1 MNHFPYRDGE
11 LFAEGVPLRRIAA
24 EVGTPVYCYSSA
36 ALTANYLAFAEAFAG
51 QRATICYAVK
61 ANSNIAVIRTLAR
74 LGAGADVLSEGELRR
89 ALRAGVRPGNIV
101 FSGVGKSPDELAL
114 ALEIGIGQINVE
126 SEPEIEAL
134 NELAAAK
141 GVRAPVAIRV
151 NPDVDADTHEKIAT
165 GMKENKFGI
174 DFDRARA
181 VAAHA
186 GGLPGIEI
194 VGVAVH
200 IGSQLTDLAPFS
212 AAFRLLSELVGGLRD
227 DGHDI
232 RRLDLGGGLGIAY
245 QDETPPTP
253 KEYAAMIATATDG
266 LEVEIVLEPGRA
278 ITGDAGVLL
287 TRVLY
292 VKKGVS
298 KTFVIVDAAMNDLMR
313 PSLYDA
319 HHAIIP
325 AIEPAP
331 GTNEGADEAADEA
344 ANEARVDIV
353 GPVCETGDFFAR
365 DRLMPVLHSQ
375 DLLAIGCAGAYGAV
389 MASTYNSRP
398 LVAEVLVKAGDFAVI
413 RPRQSYDDMLGA
425 EKMPDWLEDARP
437 LPSTQP
443 LPPKGVA

>member
-11 LFAEGVPLRRIAA
+11 LFAEGVPLRRIAT

-36 ALTANYLAFAEAFAG
+36 ALTANYRAFADAFAG

-61 ANSNIAVIRTLAR
+61 ANSNLAVIRTLAR

-89 ALRAGVRPGNIV
+89 ALRAGVRPEKMV
-101 FSGVGKSPDELAL
+101 FSGVGKSPDEMAL
-114 ALEIGIGQINVE
+114 ALDAGIGQINVE

-151 NPDVDADTHEKIAT
+151 NPGVDAGTHEKITT

-186 GGLPGIEI
+186 GGLPGIDI
-194 VGVAVH
+194 VGAAVH
-200 IGSQLTDLAPFS
+200 IGSQLIDLAPFS
-212 AAFRLLSELVGGLRD
+212 DAFRLLSELVGGLRE

-245 QDETPPTP
+245 HDETPPTP

-278 ITGDAGVLL
+278 IAGDAGVLL

-298 KTFVIVDAAMNDLMR
+298 RTFVIVDAAMNDLMR

-331 GTNEGADEAADEA
+331 GANEGADET
-344 ANEARVDIV
+344 ANEAMVDVV

-365 DRLMPVLHSQ
+365 DRVMPVVHSQ
-375 DLLAIGCAGAYGAV
+375 DLLAIGAAGAYGAV

-398 LVAEVLVKAGDFAVI
+398 LVAEVLVKDGDFAVI

-425 EKMPDWLEDARP
+425 EKMPDWLEDAQP
-437 LPSTQP
+437 LPSAQP

>member
-1 MNHFPYRDGE
+1 
-11 LFAEGVPLRRIAA
+11 
-24 EVGTPVYCYSSA
+24 
-36 ALTANYLAFAEAFAG
+36 AL
-51 QRATICYAVK
+51 
-61 ANSNIAVIRTLAR
+61 S
-74 LGAGADVLSEGELRR
+74 
-89 ALRAGVRPGNIV
+89 
-101 FSGVGKSPDELAL
+101 
-114 ALEIGIGQINVE
+114 
-126 SEPEIEAL
+126 
-134 NELAAAK
+134 ELAAAK

-151 NPDVDADTHEKIAT
+151 NPNVDARTHEKITT

-186 GGLPGIEI
+186 GGLPGIDI
-194 VGVAVH
+194 VGAAVH

-212 AAFRLLSELVGGLRD
+212 DAFRLLSELVGGLRE

-245 QDETPPTP
+245 HDETPPTP

-278 ITGDAGVLL
+278 IAGDAGVLL

-298 KTFVIVDAAMNDLMR
+298 RTFVIVDAAMNDLMR

-331 GTNEGADEAADEA
+331 DADEAV
-344 ANEARVDIV
+344 VDVV
-353 GPVCETGDFFAR
+353 GPVCETGDFLAR
-365 DRLMPVLHSQ
+365 DRPMPVVHSQ
-375 DLLAIGCAGAYGAV
+375 DLLAIGAAGAYGAV

-398 LVAEVLVKAGDFAVI
+398 LVAEVLVKDGDFAVI

-425 EKMPDWLEDARP
+425 EKMPDWLEDAQP

-443 LPPKGVA
+443 LPSKGVA

>member
-36 ALTANYLAFAEAFAG
+36 ALAANYRAFAEAFAG

-61 ANSNIAVIRTLAR
+61 ANSNLAVIRTLAR

-89 ALRAGVRPGNIV
+89 ALRAGVGPGKIV
-101 FSGVGKSPDELAL
+101 FSGVGKSPDEMAL
-114 ALEIGIGQINVE
+114 ALEVGIGQFNVE

-151 NPDVDADTHEKIAT
+151 NPDIDAGTHEKITT
-165 GMKENKFGI
+165 GMKANKFGI
-174 DFDRARA
+174 DFERARA

-186 GGLPGIEI
+186 AGLPGIEI

-212 AAFRLLSELVGGLRD
+212 DAFRLLSELVGGLRD

-232 RRLDLGGGLGIAY
+232 RRLDLGGGLGITY
-245 QDETPPTP
+245 KDETPPTP

-278 ITGDAGVLL
+278 IAGDAGVLL

-292 VKKGVS
+292 VKKGGS
-298 KTFVIVDAAMNDLMR
+298 RTFVIVDAAMNDLMR

-325 AIEPAP
+325 VIEPAS
-331 GTNEGADEAADEA
+331 GAEEAAEEA
-344 ANEARVDIV
+344 VVDVV
-353 GPVCETGDFFAR
+353 GPVCETADFFAK
-365 DRLMPVLHSQ
+365 DRAMPVVHSQ
-375 DLLAIGCAGAYGAV
+375 DLLAICCAGAYGAV
-389 MASTYNSRP
+389 MASAYNSRP
-398 LVAEVLVKAGDFAVI
+398 LVAEVLVKDGDFAVI

-437 LPSTQP
+437 LPSTKP
-443 LPPKGVA
+443 LPSKGVA

>member
-11 LFAEGVPLRRIAA
+11 LFAEGVPLRRIAT

-36 ALTANYLAFAEAFAG
+36 ALTANYRAFADAFAG

-61 ANSNIAVIRTLAR
+61 ANSNLAVIRTLAR

-89 ALRAGVRPGNIV
+89 ALRAGVRPENIV

-114 ALEIGIGQINVE
+114 ALEAGIGQINVE

-151 NPDVDADTHEKIAT
+151 NPGVDAGTHEKITT
-165 GMKENKFGI
+165 GIKENKFGI

-186 GGLPGIEI
+186 GGLPGIDI
-194 VGVAVH
+194 VGAAVH

-212 AAFRLLSELVGGLRD
+212 DAFRLLSELVGGLRE

-245 QDETPPTP
+245 YDETPPTP

-278 ITGDAGVLL
+278 IAGDAGVLL

-298 KTFVIVDAAMNDLMR
+298 RTFVIVDAAMNDLMR

-331 GTNEGADEAADEA
+331 DADEAV
-344 ANEARVDIV
+344 VDVV
-353 GPVCETGDFFAR
+353 GPVCETGDFLAR
-365 DRLMPVLHSQ
+365 DRPMPVVHSQ
-375 DLLAIGCAGAYGAV
+375 DLLAIGAAGAYGAV

-398 LVAEVLVKAGDFAVI
+398 LVAEVLVKDGDFAVI

-425 EKMPDWLEDARP
+425 EKMPDWLEDAQP
-437 LPSTQP
+437 LPS
-443 LPPKGVA
+443 KGVA

>member
-24 EVGTPVYCYSSA
+24 GVGTPVYCYSSA
-36 ALTANYLAFAEAFAG
+36 ALAANYRAFAEAFAG

-61 ANSNIAVIRTLAR
+61 ANSNLAVIRTLAR

-89 ALRAGVRPGNIV
+89 ALRAGVAPGNIV

-114 ALEIGIGQINVE
+114 ALEAGIGQINVE

-151 NPDVDADTHEKIAT
+151 NPDIDAGTHEKITT
-165 GMKENKFGI
+165 GMKANKFGI
-174 DFDRARA
+174 DFERARA

-186 GGLPGIEI
+186 AGLPGIEI

-212 AAFRLLSELVGGLRD
+212 DAFRLLSELVGGLRE

-232 RRLDLGGGLGIAY
+232 RRLDLGGGLGIRY

-253 KEYAAMIATATDG
+253 KEYAAMIARATDG
-266 LEVEIVLEPGRA
+266 LDLEIVLEPGRA

-325 AIEPAP
+325 VIEPAP
-331 GTNEGADEAADEA
+331 DADEAV
-344 ANEARVDIV
+344 VDVV
-353 GPVCETGDFFAR
+353 GPVCETADFFAK
-365 DRLMPVLHSQ
+365 DRAMPVVHSH
-375 DLLAIGCAGAYGAV
+375 DLLVIGCAGAYGAV
-389 MASTYNSRP
+389 MASAYNSRP
-398 LVAEVLVKAGDFAVI
+398 LVAEVLVKDGDFAVI

-425 EKMPDWLEDARP
+425 EKMPDWLEDAQP
-437 LPSTQP
+437 VPSTQP
-443 LPPKGVA
+443 LPSKGVA

>member
-11 LFAEGVPLRRIAA
+11 LFAEGVPLRRIAT

-36 ALTANYLAFAEAFAG
+36 ALTANYRAFADAFAG

-61 ANSNIAVIRTLAR
+61 ANSNLAVIRTLAR

-89 ALRAGVRPGNIV
+89 ALRAGVRPEKMV

-114 ALEIGIGQINVE
+114 ALDAGIGQINVE

-134 NELAAAK
+134 SELAAAK

-151 NPDVDADTHEKIAT
+151 NPNVDARTHEKITT

-186 GGLPGIEI
+186 GGLPGIDI
-194 VGVAVH
+194 VGAAVH

-212 AAFRLLSELVGGLRD
+212 DAFRLLSELVGGLRE

-245 QDETPPTP
+245 YDETPPTP

-278 ITGDAGVLL
+278 IAGDAGVLL

-298 KTFVIVDAAMNDLMR
+298 RTFVIVDAAMNDLMR

-325 AIEPAP
+325 AIEPAL
-331 GTNEGADEAADEA
+331 GANEGTDEA
-344 ANEARVDIV
+344 ANEAMVDVV

-365 DRLMPVLHSQ
+365 DRVMPVVHSQ
-375 DLLAIGCAGAYGAV
+375 DLLAIGAAGAYGAV

-398 LVAEVLVKAGDFAVI
+398 LVAEVLVKDGDFAVI

-425 EKMPDWLEDARP
+425 EKMPDWLEDAQP

>member
-11 LFAEGVPLRRIAA
+11 LFAEGVPLQRIAA
-24 EVGTPVYCYSSA
+24 GVGTPVYCYSSA
-36 ALTANYLAFAEAFAG
+36 ALAANYRAFAEAFAG

-61 ANSNIAVIRTLAR
+61 ANSNLAVIRTLAR

-89 ALRAGVRPGNIV
+89 ALRAGVGPGNIV
-101 FSGVGKSPDELAL
+101 FSGVGKSPDEFAL
-114 ALEIGIGQINVE
+114 ALEAGIGQINVE

-151 NPDVDADTHEKIAT
+151 NPGVDAGTHEKITT
-165 GMKENKFGI
+165 GIKENKFGI

-186 GGLPGIEI
+186 GGLPGIDI
-194 VGVAVH
+194 VGAAVH

-212 AAFRLLSELVGGLRD
+212 DAFRLLSELVGGLRE

-232 RRLDLGGGLGIAY
+232 RRLDLGGGLGIRY

-253 KEYAAMIATATDG
+253 KEYAAMIARATDG
-266 LEVEIVLEPGRA
+266 LDLEIVLEPGRA

-298 KTFVIVDAAMNDLMR
+298 RTFVIVDAAMNDLMR

-319 HHAIIP
+319 HHDIIP
-325 AIEPAP
+325 VIEPVP
-331 GTNEGADEAADEA
+331 GADEAV
-344 ANEARVDIV
+344 VDVV
-353 GPVCETGDFFAR
+353 GPVCETGDFLAR
-365 DRLMPVLHSQ
+365 DRAMPVVHSQ
-375 DLLAIGCAGAYGAV
+375 DLLAIGAAGAYGAV

-398 LVAEVLVKAGDFAVI
+398 LVAEVLVKDGDFAVI

-425 EKMPDWLEDARP
+425 EKMPDWLEDAQP

-443 LPPKGVA
+443 LPSKGVA

>member
-24 EVGTPVYCYSSA
+24 EIGTPVYCYSSA
-36 ALTANYLAFAEAFAG
+36 ALAANYRAFAEAFAG

-61 ANSNIAVIRTLAR
+61 ANSNLAVIRTLAR

-89 ALRAGVRPGNIV
+89 ALRAGVAPGNIV

-114 ALEIGIGQINVE
+114 ALEAGIGQINVE

-151 NPDVDADTHEKIAT
+151 NPDVDAGTHEKITT

-186 GGLPGIEI
+186 GGLGGIEI
-194 VGVAVH
+194 VGAAVH

-212 AAFRLLSELVGGLRD
+212 DAFRLLSELVGSLRD

-232 RRLDLGGGLGIAY
+232 RRLDLGGGLGITY

-253 KEYAAMIATATDG
+253 KEYASMIASATDG
-266 LEVEIVLEPGRA
+266 LGVEIVLEPGRA
-278 ITGDAGVLL
+278 IAGDAGVLL
-287 TRVLY
+287 SRVLY

-298 KTFVIVDAAMNDLMR
+298 RTFVIVDAAMNDFMR

-325 AIEPAP
+325 LIEPAP
-331 GTNEGADEAADEA
+331 GADEAV
-344 ANEARVDIV
+344 VDVV

-365 DRLMPVLHSQ
+365 NRAMPVVHSQ
-375 DLLAIGCAGAYGAV
+375 NLLAVGDAGAYGAV

-398 LVAEVLVKAGDFAVI
+398 LVAEVLVKDGDFAVI

-425 EKMPDWLEDARP
+425 DKMPDWLEDAQP

-443 LPPKGVA
+443 LPSKGVA

>member
-36 ALTANYLAFAEAFAG
+36 ALTANYRAFANAFAG

-61 ANSNIAVIRTLAR
+61 ANSNLAVIRTLAR

-89 ALRAGVRPGNIV
+89 ALAAGVAPGDIV
-101 FSGVGKSPDELAL
+101 FSGVGKSPGEMAL
-114 ALEIGIGQINVE
+114 ALDAGIGQINVE

-151 NPDVDADTHEKIAT
+151 NPDIDAGTHEKITT

-186 GGLPGIEI
+186 GGLGGIEI

-200 IGSQLTDLAPFS
+200 IGSQIIDLAPFS
-212 AAFRLLSELVGGLRD
+212 DAFGLLSGLVAGLRQ

-232 RRLDLGGGLGIAY
+232 RRLDLGGGLGIGY
-245 QDETPPTP
+245 DDETPPTP
-253 KEYAAMIATATDG
+253 KEYALMIARATDG

-278 ITGDAGVLL
+278 IAGDAGVLL
-287 TRVLY
+287 SRVLY

-298 KTFVIVDAAMNDLMR
+298 QTFVIVDAAMNDLMR

-331 GTNEGADEAADEA
+331 DADEAI
-344 ANEARVDIV
+344 VDVV

-389 MASTYNSRP
+389 MASAYNSRP
-398 LVAEVLVKAGDFAVI
+398 LVAEVLIKDGDFAVI

-425 EKMPDWLEDARP
+425 EKMPDWLEDARF
-437 LPSTQP
+437 LPS
-443 LPPKGVA
+443 KGAA

>member
-11 LFAEGVPLRRIAA
+11 LFAEGVPLRRIAD

-36 ALTANYLAFAEAFAG
+36 ALTSNYRAFADAFAG
-51 QRATICYAVK
+51 QRATICYSLK
-61 ANSNIAVIRTLAR
+61 ANSNLAVIRTLAR

-89 ALRAGVRPGNIV
+89 ALVAGVAPGNIV
-101 FSGVGKSPDELAL
+101 FSGIGKSPDELAL
-114 ALEIGIGQINVE
+114 ALETGIGQINVE

-134 NELAAAK
+134 NDLAAAK

-151 NPDVDADTHEKIAT
+151 NPDVDAGTHEKIAT

-186 GGLPGIEI
+186 GGLGGIDI

-200 IGSQLTDLAPFS
+200 IGSQLIDLAPFS
-212 AAFRLLSELVGGLRD
+212 EAFRLLSELVGGLRQ

-253 KEYAAMIATATDG
+253 KEYAAMIATATEG

-278 ITGDAGVLL
+278 IAGDAGVLL

-298 KTFVIVDAAMNDLMR
+298 RTFVIVDAAMNDLMR

-319 HHAIIP
+319 YHAIIP
-325 AIEPAP
+325 VIEPAP
-331 GTNEGADEAADEA
+331 GANEGADEGA
-344 ANEARVDIV
+344 VDVV

-365 DRLMPVLHSQ
+365 DRVMPVVHSQ
-375 DLLAIGCAGAYGAV
+375 DILAIGCAGAYGAV
-389 MASTYNSRP
+389 MSSAYNSRP
-398 LVAEVLVKAGDFAVI
+398 LVAEVLVKGGDFAVI

-425 EKMPDWLEDARP
+425 EKMPDWLEEP
-437 LPSTQP
+437 
-443 LPPKGVA
+443 

>member
-1 MNHFPYRDGE
+1 MTPMNHFPYRDGE

-36 ALTANYLAFAEAFAG
+36 GLASNYRAFAEAFAG
-51 QRATICYAVK
+51 QRARICYAVK
-61 ANSNIAVIRTLAR
+61 ANSNLAVIRTLAR

-89 ALRAGVRPGNIV
+89 ALAAGVAPGDIV
-101 FSGVGKSPDELAL
+101 FSGVGKSPGEMAL
-114 ALEIGIGQINVE
+114 ALDAGIGQINVE

-151 NPDVDADTHEKIAT
+151 NPDVDAGTHEKIAT
-165 GMKENKFGI
+165 GKKENKFGI

-186 GGLPGIEI
+186 GGLGAIDI

-200 IGSQLTDLAPFS
+200 IGSQIVDLAPFS
-212 AAFRLLSELVGGLRD
+212 DAFGLLSGLVADLRQ

-232 RRLDLGGGLGIAY
+232 RRLDLGGGLGIGY
-245 QDETPPTP
+245 DDETPPTP
-253 KEYAAMIATATDG
+253 KEYASMIARATDG

-278 ITGDAGVLL
+278 IAGNAGVLL
-287 TRVLY
+287 SRVLY

-298 KTFVIVDAAMNDLMR
+298 RTFVIVDAAMNDLMR

-319 HHAIIP
+319 HHAIVP

-331 GTNEGADEAADEA
+331 GADEAM
-344 ANEARVDIV
+344 VDVV

-365 DRLMPVLHSQ
+365 DRVMPVVYSQ
-375 DLLAIGCAGAYGAV
+375 DLLAVGCAGAYGAV
-389 MASTYNSRP
+389 MASAYNSRP
-398 LVAEVLVKAGDFAVI
+398 LVAEVLVKDGEFAVI

-425 EKMPDWLEDARP
+425 EKMPDWLGDARP
-437 LPSTQP
+437 LPS
-443 LPPKGVA
+443 KGVA